1 MADGVPYPTA
11 VAAGLTRARRNR
23 HERSFN
29 RDAVL
34 RLPVTAICSDPGRSC
49 CSHLMVAAC
58 AARSIGRRTPALA
71 GFSPTPEFQKLPQR
85 QRCLMLCPYA
95 PINRGGDFRVWP
107 KATSAA
113 QVLLCRTIGLVTACE
128 IRCARSGGNPNGIA
142 TVPHWIAADM
152 LAALVKAACKPP
164 FSYMG
169 YPEPRLKQLLLV
181 FEKTFWR
188 S

>member
-71 GFSPTPEFQKLPQR
+71 GFLPTPEFPEVATAQTVLDALP
-85 QRCLMLCPYA
+85 L
-95 PINRGGDFRVWP
+95 
-107 KATSAA
+107 
-113 QVLLCRTIGLVTACE
+113 
-128 IRCARSGGNPNGIA
+128 
-142 TVPHWIAADM
+142 
-152 LAALVKAACKPP
+152 
-164 FSYMG
+164 
-169 YPEPRLKQLLLV
+169 
-181 FEKTFWR
+181 
-188 S
+188 